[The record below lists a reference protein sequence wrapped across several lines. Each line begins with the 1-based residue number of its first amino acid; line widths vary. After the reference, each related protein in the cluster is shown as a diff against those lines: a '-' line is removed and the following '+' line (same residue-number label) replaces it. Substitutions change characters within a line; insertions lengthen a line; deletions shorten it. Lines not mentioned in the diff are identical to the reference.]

1 MNEYGALLDRLTNLE
16 KRIREME
23 ELMRR
28 AHDDRGSAGV
38 SGE

>member
-1 MNEYGALLDRLTNLE
+1 MNEYGALLDRLANLE

-23 ELMRR
+23 ELLKG
-28 AHDDRGSAGV
+28 ANDDRGGAGV